1 MRMELEK
8 KEIGGSMT
16 GQTSE
21 RMIQE
26 LVTEVLGVLRERAED
41 HFQTLLLNARD
52 ERRSQ
57 QPGSPAAE
65 S

>member
-1 MRMELEK
+1 
-8 KEIGGSMT
+8 MT

-21 RMIQE
+21 RPIQE
-26 LVTEVLGVLRERAED
+26 LVTEVLGVLRERAQD
-41 HFQTLLLNARD
+41 HFQTLLPNAKD
-52 ERRSQ
+52 ERHSQ